1 MPTRKK
7 VLHPRSNRA
16 LTNNV
21 NKPQLPEPSF
31 LDYGE
36 LAINYGEGIETLSIK
51 NSENDIV
58 TFSSDIHNSNLFTTK
73 EETIAN
79 ELVTATALTEH
90 EGRLDDLDET
100 VAGKQD
106 ALTFDSTPTANSTN
120 PVTSGGI
127 KTALDGKLDVIDF
140 VSTFPHLTQELMN
153 GTRVTLSSDALS
165 EFNSLENFKDCV
177 FKLTIPNAIDSLMVL
192 SDYMYV
198 DVEITGENI
207 DYTTFTI
214 LGDALIPEYRDTT
227 NNFYPQIKSLVIK
240 HYYEID
246 QQWQYTDLGEY
257 QLTMEFINLQ
267 PLLSSGDNIKTVN
280 NVSLLGSGNISV
292 QTPLTFDTTPT
303 ANSTN
308 PVTSGGIKTYLD
320 NIQTLQDMPTPIYR
334 GADQA
339 AMNVACEELFEGV
352 KSGKILYKYNNYIA
366 VYQSYVENSG
376 KSMTLQFSGGTLG
389 YIGLQNIRFTIFC
402 YYDSDTSNWVTEY
415 DIDNSAIVTEPI
427 VFPIYE
433 CNTSGASSVVT
444 ILANSWLDNAIHSP
458 GTDCN
463 RIILHFNNDVSSL
476 ATASLTTVSNTVY
489 TGPIYVMYNGQYT
502 QLNAGMIPVGSYVL
516 FAIDNVN
523 NSTHTLE
530 LHSIGED
537 YYVNSGD
544 KVKQITTATTD
555 TELPLLLAGAN
566 PSLYPAG
573 AEEEIQTTYA
583 KLEPRLKVN
592 TSTATLYANI
602 FNGTSFTGTA
612 ARATADA
619 NGDNIVTT
627 YAKKTDLTSLLTY
640 KGTIGTSGTVSTLP
654 ANAAV
659 GDTYQAIAGCPD
671 VNNKEVE
678 EGDLV
683 ICIGANT
690 WTVVQNNIVVDDELD
705 ETSSNPVQNSAITQV
720 ILENEVTTA
729 AALSNLNDNI
739 GLNSDGEYTPT
750 GTNYIYG
757 SSSLAESA
765 DLLDAAVG
773 ALAAQVSD
781 GALWEIGTGTNS
793 LIPKNSGNTASAAKS
808 VAIGNSTQATNSGEL
823 ATGSYNSS
831 TTANNGTETLFSVGN
846 GTSSTRH
853 NAFEVK
859 GNGDIKITL
868 NEEDVILQEY
878 LIDNEEVISSALND
892 LDTRVLANEYDI
904 TQLQTSKQNAFI
916 VGSGLTLSGNS
927 LYANTATATTLGVV
941 KGGGNITI
949 AADGT
954 LNTTVTVE
962 VDDELDDTST
972 NPVENRVITNTIRD
986 NETVTAAALTKI
998 KESTGLDNSGN
1009 YTPSGTNYIEDAA
1022 TLTEAIDLL
1031 DDAIGDI
1038 SDSISDEKV
1047 AQTRIDATDSSTNI
1061 SYPVLLANNDN
1072 PNGASAGANYS
1083 GITYNPRD
1091 NSGTLTLKRNQTSS
1105 SQEVIGDQLKLGT
1118 STITFVAGMAG
1129 ATDGTLTRTQY
1140 SGTAAK
1146 ATADGSGNNIVNTYA
1161 TKTELEDANPIIL
1174 IDYWTNDPNIAP
1186 DTTGLADGFFW
1197 YNQYDNTLSV
1207 CENDN
1212 WVSVTPVMRKLYINI
1227 PANEIWRYNGTTMIR
1242 MTINPASLVTT

>member
-16 LTNNV
+16 LTNDA
-21 NKPQLPEPSF
+21 NKPQLPESSF

-58 TFSSDIHNSNLFTTK
+58 TFSSDIYNSNTYTTK
-73 EETIAN
+73 EETIEN

-90 EGRLDDLDET
+90 EGRLDDLENAIDD
-100 VAGKQD
+100 KQD
-106 ALTFDSTPTANSTN
+106 ALTFDTTPTANSTN

-127 KTALDGKLDVIDF
+127 KTALDGKQDKMLIVNATVTGGDGTTYYTATLDKTHSEIVAAMQANKNVYIYIPAMFGGAYIQMTQITTTNTNAFFVVIGSDLWYCHTSSTDSDNSCTIYKFDF
-140 VSTFPHLTQELMN
+140 LT
-153 GTRVTLSSDALS
+153 GSDIQD
-165 EFNSLENFKDCV
+165 F
-177 FKLTIPNAIDSLMVL
+177 
-192 SDYMYV
+192 
-198 DVEITGENI
+198 ITSVW
-207 DYTTFTI
+207 Y
-214 LGDALIPEYRDTT
+214 DTT
-227 NNFYPQIKSLVIK
+227 NKIVKRQDYAGN
-240 HYYEID
+240 
-246 QQWQYTDLGEY
+246 
-257 QLTMEFINLQ
+257 
-267 PLLSSGDNIKTVN
+267 VN
-280 NVSLLGSGNISV
+280 NV
-292 QTPLTFDTTPT
+292 LTFDTTPT

-308 PVTSGGIKTYLD
+308 PVTSGGIKTYID
-320 NIQTLQDMPTPIYR
+320 NNQTLQDMPTPIYS

-352 KSGKILYKYNNYIA
+352 KSGKILYKCNNYIA
-366 VYQSYVENSG
+366 VHQYYWEDSG
-376 KSMTLQFSGGTLG
+376 KGVSLQFSGAILG
-389 YIGLQNIRFTIFC
+389 DVGLKNIKFTIFC
-402 YYDSDTSNWVTEY
+402 YYDSDTSNWVTEH
-415 DIDNSAIVTEPI
+415 DIDNSASSTEPT

-444 ILANSWLDNAIHSP
+444 ISANNWLDNRIHIP
-458 GTDCN
+458 GYDCN
-463 RIILHFNNDVSSL
+463 RIILHFNNDVSGL
-476 ATASLTTVSNTVY
+476 ATASLTAAGNTVY
-489 TGPIYVMYNGQYT
+489 TGPIYVMYNGQYV
-502 QLNAGMIPVGSYVL
+502 QLNTGMIPVGSYVL
-516 FAIDNVN
+516 FAINNVN
-523 NSTHTLE
+523 SSTHTLE

-544 KVKQITTATTD
+544 KVKQITPATTD
-555 TELPLLLAGAN
+555 TELPLLLAGTN
-566 PSLYPAG
+566 PSLYPVG

-592 TSTATLYANI
+592 ASTATLYANI

-619 NGDNIVTT
+619 NGDNIATT
-627 YAKKTDLTSLLTY
+627 YAKKTDLASLLTY

-690 WTVVQNNIVVDDELD
+690 WTVVQNNIIVDDELD

-720 ILENEVTTA
+720 ILDNEATTA
-729 AALSNLNDNI
+729 AALTLMNENAGFDSN
-739 GLNSDGEYTPT
+739 GEYVPN
-750 GTNYIYG
+750 GVNYI
-757 SSSLAESA
+757 SSSPSLSASA
-765 DLLDAAVG
+765 DILDAAIG
-773 ALAAQVSD
+773 ALAIQVD
-781 GALWEIGTGTNS
+781 NNALWESGTGTGS
-793 LIPKNSGNTASAAKS
+793 LVPKNSGNTASAAKS

-831 TTANNGTETLFSVGN
+831 TTANNGTETIFSVGN

-859 GNGDIKITL
+859 GNGDIKLTL

-904 TQLQTSKQNAFI
+904 TQLQSSKQNAFI
-916 VGSGLTLSGNS
+916 AGSGLTLSGNS
-927 LYANTATATTLGVV
+927 LYANTATVSSLGVV
-941 KGGGNITI
+941 KGGGDINIAVDGTISTNIGTATASTLGLVKGGGNVTI

-954 LNTTVTVE
+954 LNTAVTIE
-962 VDDELDDTST
+962 VDDELDNTST

-998 KESTGLDNSGN
+998 KESAGLDNGGN
-1009 YTPSGTNYIEDAA
+1009 YTPNGTNYIEDAA
-1022 TLTEAIDLL
+1022 TLAEAIDLL
-1031 DDAIGDI
+1031 DDAIGDV
-1038 SDSISDEKV
+1038 SDEKV
-1047 AQTRIDATDSSTNI
+1047 AQTKIDATDSSTNI
-1061 SYPVLLANNDN
+1061 SYPVLLANDAN
-1072 PNGASAGANYS
+1072 PNGASAGSNYS
-1083 GITYNPRD
+1083 GMTYNPRD
-1091 NSGTLTLKRNQTSS
+1091 AYGTLTLKRNQTSS
-1105 SQEVIGDQLKLGT
+1105 GQAVMGDELKLGT
-1118 STITFVAGMAG
+1118 STITFVAGTVG

-1146 ATADGSGNNIVNTYA
+1146 ATADGNGNNIVNTYA
-1161 TKTELEDANPIIL
+1161 TKTELEDANPIVL
-1174 IDYWTNDPNIAP
+1174 VDHWTNDPNLAV
-1186 DTTGLADGFFW
+1186 DAMGLADGVFW
-1197 YNQYDNTLSV
+1197 YNQYYNTLSV
-1207 CENDN
+1207 CENED
-1212 WVSVTPVMRKLYINI
+1212 WVTVTPVMRKLYINV

-1242 MTINPASLVTT
+1242 MTINPTSLVTT